1 MKIYAECHRL
11 KVIFSVYFQF
21 VDPFLIS
28 QLDTKVKEKNTIF
41 NTVK

>member
-1 MKIYAECHRL
+1 
-11 KVIFSVYFQF
+11 

-41 NTVK
+41 NTVKWTFVEENDNISKQYKSHF